1 MAIIE
6 GFSAYRGHVVGGAV
20 MDDHLGNLYVTA
32 VILGKTE
39 GVSDGY
45 LVVAQVFI
53 ENGILDKVA
62 IHFLDVGKR

>member
-1 MAIIE
+1 M
-6 GFSAYRGHVVGGAV
+6 G
-20 MDDHLGNLYVTA
+20 DHLGNLYVTA
-32 VILGKTE
+32 VILSITE

-62 IHFLDVGKR
+62 VHFLDVGKR